1 MAGETKRNRNGNTRS
16 GAKEFKAGSHK
27 LPVLLDAIPSMDTGQ
42 KINLIRDGVSKNDLE
57 VIKEQSDLDYDTLST
72 ILAVSRATLINKK
85 GIEKFDSATSER
97 ILLLADTL
105 AYGQSVFE
113 DKHRFN
119 TWMKT
124 SNKSLGDKPPLAL
137 MDTLYGIQEIKKLI
151 GRIEYGIF

>member
-1 MAGETKRNRNGNTRS
+1 MASQIKRNKNGNTRDVL
-16 GAKEFKAGSHK
+16 KEYKPGSNR

-57 VIKEQSDLDYDTLST
+57 VIKEQSGLDYDTLST

-113 DKHRFN
+113 DKDRFN

-124 SNKSLGDKPPLAL
+124 SNKALGDKTPLAL